1 MMRKLFIIIPFI
13 CALTGCNPDFRE
25 NNLMEQSEISLIWK
39 GTVQVTYNE
48 HTGQIGYNDSRHE
61 SRIYDDKLANWF
73 TVRFS
78 EEPLEKGQELSADV
92 SWTGSKN
99 PKTFNGLSFTVKK
112 ISQDGLIWLWNE
124 REKIGIIIKDIK

>member
-13 CALTGCNPDFRE
+13 CALTGCNPDFTE
-25 NNLMEQSEISLIWK
+25 NNLMGQSEISLIWK
-39 GTVQVTYNE
+39 GAVQVTYNE

-61 SRIYDDKLANWF
+61 YRIYDDKLANWF

-78 EEPLEKGQELSADV
+78 EEPLEEGQELSADV